1 MNRICDILFLVK
13 ASNTVHATSK
23 EMKTDEL
30 TIKETKT
37 KTSYIYWIEILHLAL
52 SQSYEVLILLFY
64 SLI

>member
-30 TIKETKT
+30 TTKETKT
-37 KTSYIYWIEILHLAL
+37 NLL
-52 SQSYEVLILLFY
+52 STYRLDLRDQL
-64 SLI
+64 